1 MDHRGGAFLL
11 TIDRDATCYHRGSGR
26 NPMPIKPNYNVRRAD
41 GRRVQQQKREEKEQ
55 THQDK
60 VARHWAVRESKP

>member
-1 MDHRGGAFLL
+1 
-11 TIDRDATCYHRGSGR
+11 
-26 NPMPIKPNYNVRRAD
+26 MPIKPNYNVRRAD